1 MATQTI
7 NIAKRETIAEA
18 SAHALIRY
26 IVDNGL
32 KAGDRLP
39 SERELVEMT
48 GISRLPL
55 REGLSMLRGLGVVE
69 AYQGKGVF
77 VKAMDMAGIFRTL
90 SPLLKTQADIDVQH
104 IFEVRL
110 HLEASIA
117 ELAAANRTDENLGA
131 LDAALNGMRENYVDD
146 RRAYIDH
153 DMTFHQ
159 ELARATGNPLFHVL
173 LSSITD
179 LLAQVQSLYRDQ
191 AEFRERAIQEHAEIL
206 EAVRKR
212 APRQATSAMQ
222 QHMRNAGG
230 RI

>member
-7 NIAKRETIAEA
+7 SIAKRETIAEA

-26 IVDNGL
+26 IVDNEL
-32 KAGDRLP
+32 EAGDRLP

-117 ELAAANRTDENLGA
+117 ELAAANRTDEDLEA
-131 LDAALNGMRENYVDD
+131 LEAALSGMRENYLDD
-146 RRAYIDH
+146 RRAYIDY

-159 ELARATGNPLFHVL
+159 ELARATDNPLFHVL

-179 LLAQVQSLYRDQ
+179 LLAEVQSLYRDQ
-191 AEFRERAIQEHAEIL
+191 AEFRQRAIQEHADIV

-212 APRQATSAMQ
+212 APRQAASAMQ
-222 QHMRNAGG
+222 RHMRNAGE

>member
-7 NIAKRETIAEA
+7 SIAKRETIAEA

-26 IVDNGL
+26 IVDNEL
-32 KAGDRLP
+32 EAGDRLP

-90 SPLLKTQADIDVQH
+90 SPLQH

-117 ELAAANRTDENLGA
+117 ELAAANRTDEDLEA
-131 LDAALNGMRENYVDD
+131 LEAALSGMRENYLDD
-146 RRAYIDH
+146 RRAYIDY

-159 ELARATGNPLFHVL
+159 ELARATDNPLFHVL

-179 LLAQVQSLYRDQ
+179 LLAEVQSLYRDQ
-191 AEFRERAIQEHAEIL
+191 AEFRQRAIQEHADIV

-212 APRQATSAMQ
+212 APRQAASAMQ
-222 QHMRNAGG
+222 RHMRNAGE